1 MFVTPLRLIDQ
12 TIDDLE
18 ALTEVLSDEVDTR
31 VNAQTFVFVVEKNT
45 DGSAVARQ
53 RAVQLGPIV
62 GNDYVVFSGLK
73 EGEQVV
79 VGGVQKIGEGVPV
92 QVTAS

>member
-31 VNAQTFVFVVEKNT
+31 VNAHVRPEGKICKEALLTISILLPKLKAVRCSPVAMTGEYR
-45 DGSAVARQ
+45 SAC
-53 RAVQLGPIV
+53 PSCDD
-62 GNDYVVFSGLK
+62 N
-73 EGEQVV
+73 
-79 VGGVQKIGEGVPV
+79 
-92 QVTAS
+92 

>member
-31 VNAQTFVFVVEKNT
+31 VNAQMRPEGKICKEALLTISVLLPKLKAVHCSPVAMTGEYR
-45 DGSAVARQ
+45 SACP
-53 RAVQLGPIV
+53 LCDD
-62 GNDYVVFSGLK
+62 N
-73 EGEQVV
+73 
-79 VGGVQKIGEGVPV
+79 
-92 QVTAS
+92 

>member
-31 VNAQTFVFVVEKNT
+31 VNAQTRPEGKICKEALLVV
-45 DGSAVARQ
+45 A
-53 RAVQLGPIV
+53 
-62 GNDYVVFSGLK
+62 
-73 EGEQVV
+73 
-79 VGGVQKIGEGVPV
+79 
-92 QVTAS
+92 